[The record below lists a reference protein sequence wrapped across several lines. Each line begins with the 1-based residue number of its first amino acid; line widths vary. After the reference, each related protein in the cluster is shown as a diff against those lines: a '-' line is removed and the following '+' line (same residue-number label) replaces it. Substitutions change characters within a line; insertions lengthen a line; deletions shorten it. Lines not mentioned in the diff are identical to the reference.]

1 MGAFHSKA
9 SAQLP
14 PKQPQVTAIDR
25 TMLDLKNARDRLSR
39 YRTKLAQ
46 DDVRLREQAIKA
58 KQNGQTTTALGL
70 LRLRKF
76 KQQQAAACE
85 DQLLNVLKMVETIDS
100 RQNDAHILAAMASG
114 KDALAALQKETT
126 VEKVLDLME
135 QIQDQHDYQQEINE
149 ALQAVPALSGDE
161 EQAVLDELQ
170 ALQDSLTATNEPSP
184 LQLPNVPTHALPN
197 VVEPV
202 STTTKVPERVAVP
215 G

>member
-9 SAQLP
+9 SVP
-14 PKQPQVTAIDR
+14 PKKPQVTAIDR

-46 DDVRLREQAIKA
+46 DDVRLREQAVKA
-58 KQNGQTTTALGL
+58 KHNGQTTTALGL

-100 RQNDAHILAAMASG
+100 RQNDAHILAAMATG

-149 ALQAVPALSGDE
+149 ALQAVPALSGVE

-170 ALQDSLTATNEPSP
+170 ALQDTLTTATNGEPSQ

-202 STTTKVPERVAVP
+202 SNATKVPERVAVP